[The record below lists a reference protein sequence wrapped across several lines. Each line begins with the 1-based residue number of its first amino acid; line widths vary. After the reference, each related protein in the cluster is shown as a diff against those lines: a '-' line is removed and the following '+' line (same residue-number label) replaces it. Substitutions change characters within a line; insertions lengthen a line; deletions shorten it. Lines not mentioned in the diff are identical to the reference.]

1 MAKQTYERK
10 VTKGF
15 TDKNTKKPYPKGSI
29 YKSDDKERI
38 NELVK
43 KNNLSGDK
51 VKTLKQAQDKV
62 VSDSLE
68 KSTFED
74 LKKEV
79 EKKGLNVEGT
89 GKNGAIK
96 KEDYINALKG

>member
-15 TDKNTKKPYPKGSI
+15 TDKNTKKPYPKGSV

-43 KNNLSGDK
+43 KNNISGDK

-62 VSDSLE
+62 VSDN
-68 KSTFED
+68 FESMNFDD

-79 EKKGLNVEGT
+79 DKKGLHVEGT

-96 KEDYINALKG
+96 KEDYIKALKV